1 MGVKSNLIL
10 ATANFVC
17 KKEDQE
23 DLKALERQ
31 KSIFTKLIQKAANTK
46 FGLDH
51 QFSKI
56 KTIKDYQELVP
67 IRDYEK
73 LKSYF
78 DLIHSGKKDILWPG
92 LPKYLAKTSGTTSGT
107 KYIPLTKQSIPNHI
121 NSARNALFS
130 YLYHHR
136 DTAIFDGQMLFLS
149 GSPELTK
156 ENGILIGRLSG
167 IVNHEIPSWMTKNKL
182 PNHELNSLA
191 PWEYKIEKIVE
202 DIVRRDLR
210 VISGIPPWIQM
221 FLEKVL
227 QHTGKKTIADVFPKL
242 DLYIHGGVNFQPYK
256 SKLGELFG
264 KEICY
269 LETYPASE
277 GFIAYQ
283 DNPNQDELRLICNSG
298 IFYEF
303 VPAEEVSIPN
313 PKRLAINEVELGKDY
328 AIVLSSNAGLWSY
341 LIGDLVRF
349 TALNPYKIKV
359 SGRVSQYIS
368 AFGEHVISSEIDYAI
383 SVAQNKYGFKLVEF
397 AVAPQINPSDQ
408 TLAYHEWFIEFE
420 EQPANLK
427 EIAATISAA
436 LAEKNSY
443 YHDLIQGNMLDCL
456 KIRSIRRHGFKD
468 YLISINK
475 YGEQFKVPR
484 LSNDRKLADI
494 LANYQ
499 I

>member
-1 MGVKSNLIL
+1 M
-10 ATANFVC
+10 
-17 KKEDQE
+17 
-23 DLKALERQ
+23 
-31 KSIFTKLIQKAANTK
+31 
-46 FGLDH
+46 
-51 QFSKI
+51 
-56 KTIKDYQELVP
+56 
-67 IRDYEK
+67 
-73 LKSYF
+73 
-78 DLIHSGKKDILWPG
+78 
-92 LPKYLAKTSGTTSGT
+92 
-107 KYIPLTKQSIPNHI
+107 
-121 NSARNALFS
+121 
-130 YLYHHR
+130 
-136 DTAIFDGQMLFLS
+136 
-149 GSPELTK
+149 
-156 ENGILIGRLSG
+156 
-167 IVNHEIPSWMTKNKL
+167 
-182 PNHELNSLA
+182 
-191 PWEYKIEKIVE
+191 
-202 DIVRRDLR
+202 
-210 VISGIPPWIQM
+210 
-221 FLEKVL
+221 
-227 QHTGKKTIADVFPKL
+227 
-242 DLYIHGGVNFQPYK
+242 
-256 SKLGELFG
+256 
-264 KEICY
+264 
-269 LETYPASE
+269 ETYPASE
-277 GFIAYQ
+277 GFLAYQ

-303 VPAEEVSIPN
+303 VPADEVSIPK

-484 LSNDRKLADI
+484 VSNDRKVADALTSYLHI
-494 LANYQ
+494 